1 MDDYA
6 SSARDCSSDSFASS
20 FTSSS
25 PSLGL
30 RRPQQVRQDSSTHI
44 FPARLN
50 GLEHGNT
57 TRVTN
62 SKASRA
68 ALQELLNPTV
78 ASLGSKDRAQL
89 LNNGLQ
95 WLLEASTSSSTP
107 NRRAM
112 QSSVPL
118 SREAVGTLNS
128 KNGRYSTAHGA
139 NRKDNGFGTQ
149 STKNWLDDQVKVE
162 TLPPW

>member
-1 MDDYA
+1 MDHHA
-6 SSARDCSSDSFASS
+6 SSDRSSSPESLASS
-20 FTSSS
+20 CTSSS
-25 PSLGL
+25 PSLGV

-44 FPARLN
+44 FPANSNVLNN
-50 GLEHGNT
+50 GLSSRGLD
-57 TRVTN
+57 

-78 ASLGSKDRAQL
+78 ASLGSTDRAQL

-95 WLLEASTSSSTP
+95 WLLEASTSSYTP
-107 NRRAM
+107 KQHGV

-118 SREAVGTLNS
+118 SREAVGTFNH
-128 KNGRYSTAHGA
+128 KNGRSSTVHEETRMGA
-139 NRKDNGFGTQ
+139 Q
-149 STKNWLDDQVKVE
+149 STKNWLDDQVKVK